1 MKMITLLFMLVS
13 CSFLA
18 CLFSTANARDQ
29 WIGRKAP
36 YFKIASGSGEL
47 LTLDE
52 VKGKVVVIFYE
63 TKEVSK
69 KNAAIKDRFNELY
82 DSQPAPIRESIVRLP
97 VFNCSSV
104 VWPVTYLWKDGLVK
118 NSARVGIT
126 IYGDWDGKMFRD
138 YGMKDNESNVMMLD
152 KSGFI
157 RYFFAGKIDEDRF
170 EQIKSTLADLVIDK

>member
-1 MKMITLLFMLVS
+1 MITFFLFMLGS
-13 CSFLA
+13 CSLVA
-18 CLFSTANARDQ
+18 YLSSTAGADDQ
-29 WIGRKAP
+29 KIGQKAP
-36 YFKIASGSGEL
+36 YFKIASGSGQL

-63 TKEVSK
+63 TKNVSR

-97 VFNCSSV
+97 VFDCSSV

-126 IYGDWDGKMFRD
+126 IYGDWDGKMLHD
-138 YGMKDNESNVMMLD
+138 YGMKDNESNVLMLD
-152 KSGFI
+152 KTGVI
-157 RYFFAGKIDEDRF
+157 RYFFAGKIDEERF
-170 EQIKSTLADLVIDK
+170 LEIKNLLAELVSK